1 MFLPHFDVLCDLLLN
16 RSTATWN
23 LHMYL
28 FYIIK
33 KQTSAAFLFQH
44 LSSFLISRPLANTK
58 KPFDVICRLHTMKL
72 FHFLLYMRSKELWWS
87 SKNHA
92 TLKLDLNDLN
102 GFSWK
107 LTAKE
112 LNCKI
117 HKTDRQQHGI
127 YLLNRNLKLII

>member
-58 KPFDVICRLHTMKL
+58 KPFDVICCLHTMKL

-87 SKNHA
+87 R
-92 TLKLDLNDLN
+92 
-102 GFSWK
+102 
-107 LTAKE
+107 
-112 LNCKI
+112 KI
-117 HKTDRQQHGI
+117 MP
-127 YLLNRNLKLII
+127 LLNLTWMTWMASHENLQRKNWTANPQNRQMATWSLFIK